1 MTEER
6 FFTNGFY
13 IYDNFHD
20 GEKWLVNEV
29 EVKEIVNVMN
39 NLDIKARER
48 GKALSRLQK
57 ETQQLKDLIIL
68 MGYTIKNENGTI
80 TLELKQ

>member
-1 MTEER
+1 MNKKR
-6 FFTNGFY
+6 FSTNGYY
-13 IYDNFHD
+13 IYDHFN
-20 GEKWLVNEV
+20 GEERWLVNEV
-29 EVKEIVNVMN
+29 EANEIVDVMN

>member
-1 MTEER
+1 MMNKKR
-6 FFTNGFY
+6 FSTNGCY
-13 IYDNFHD
+13 IYDHFK
-20 GEKWLVNEV
+20 GEERWLINAEAQDVV
-29 EVKEIVNVMN
+29 TVMN